1 MLIYLSVDLPELLSQ
16 GKNYPWPRPAR
27 CPSCNGTRLWSH
39 GYVRRN
45 FDGFDSPLWI
55 KRFRCPDCR
64 SVHTVRPSGYSA
76 FIQAS
81 RLVVFLSL
89 LMKILFGQ
97 RLPDVCSRRQ
107 RYWFSTFKRQICRSR
122 NVDYSDTDAM
132 FNALTSRFYDQG
144 AALTLFMVYFAINWS
159 LIALHLPFPATN
171 GGPSP

>member
-1 MLIYLSVDLPELLSQ
+1 MLIYLSVDLHQLLSQ
-16 GKNYPWPRPAR
+16 GKEYQWPRPAR
-27 CPSCNGTRLWSH
+27 CPSCGGFRLWSH

-45 FDGFDSPLWI
+45 FDGFDSSLWI

-64 SVHTVRPSGYSA
+64 SVHTIRPSGYSS

-97 RLPDVCSRRQ
+97 WLPEICCRRQ
-107 RYWFSTFKRQICRSR
+107 RYWFSIFKRQICRSH
-122 NVDYSDTDAM
+122 NIDYTDTGAM
-132 FNALTSRFYDQG
+132 FNALTSRFSDLG
-144 AALTLFMVYFAINWS
+144 SALSLFIANFARNWS
-159 LIALHLPFPATN
+159 LMALHRPFPATR

>member
-1 MLIYLSVDLPELLSQ
+1 MLIYLSVDLHQLLSQ
-16 GKNYPWPRPAR
+16 GKEYRWPRPAR
-27 CPSCNGTRLWSH
+27 CPSCSGHRLWSH

-45 FDGFDSPLWI
+45 FDGFDCSLWI

-64 SVHTVRPSGYSA
+64 SVHTMRPSGYSP
-76 FIQAS
+76 FVQAS

-97 RLPDVCSRRQ
+97 WLPDVCSRRQ
-107 RYWFSTFKRQICRSR
+107 RYWFSTFKRQICRNR
-122 NVDYSDTDAM
+122 NIDYADAGAM

-144 AALTLFMVYFAINWS
+144 ATLTLCVVYFAINSS
-159 LIALHLPFPATN
+159 LMALHRPFPATA